1 MAAEKSNRIA
11 VQGGETSSDGAMPST
26 LTSSKGKRKEVKA
39 MRLPAPPLSTLWPL
53 INTWSPPANHRL
65 VPCRA

>member
-26 LTSSKGKRKEVKA
+26 LTSSQGKAEG
-39 MRLPAPPLSTLWPL
+39 S
-53 INTWSPPANHRL
+53 
-65 VPCRA
+65 

>member
-39 MRLPAPPLSTLWPL
+39 MRLPAPQQLWPL
-53 INTWSPPANHRL
+53 QTPGPHLRIT
-65 VPCRA
+65 V